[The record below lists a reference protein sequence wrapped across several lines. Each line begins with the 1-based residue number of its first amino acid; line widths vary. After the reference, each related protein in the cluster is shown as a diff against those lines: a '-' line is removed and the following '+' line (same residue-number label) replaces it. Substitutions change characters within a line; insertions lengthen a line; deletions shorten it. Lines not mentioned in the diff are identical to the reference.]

1 MLNKMFIKK
10 ISVGLIACAASL
22 FSALSQGAI
31 ISSFDTEVNV
41 EVSSTFVT
49 SKFQTYLCCN
59 EVYEEGSASGSASG
73 TGDGGPVTLGAGDV
87 GVLNAVANGEVTGL
101 GGYVDSAWSSFAYL
115 SIDNTTS
122 SDITGDVSFDIFLS
136 ASIFTD
142 NLHSDAYASA
152 YVYIENSNLD
162 AIFEDFIEFESFF
175 DGPGGF
181 GLQDS
186 FTIKVDNLTI
196 GAGGYED
203 YYIQI
208 SAEGFADVPEPGGV
222 LLAGLALL
230 FALRKRKM
238 S

>member
-1 MLNKMFIKK
+1 MLIKK

-49 SKFQTYLCCN
+49 SEFSTFLCCSG
-59 EVYEEGSASGSASG
+59 VYLEGSALGDASG
-73 TGDGGPVTLGAGDV
+73 TGDTGPVTLEAEEFTT
-87 GVLNAVANGEVTGL
+87 LNAAANGAVTGL
-101 GGYVDSAWSSFAYL
+101 GDYVDSVWATDSYL
-115 SIDNTTS
+115 FIDNEFGADS
-122 SDITGDVSFDIFLS
+122 ITGNVTFDISLS

-142 NLHSDAYASA
+142 SLHSDAYAGA
-152 YVYIENSNLD
+152 YVYIDNRYGD
-162 AIFEDFIEFESFF
+162 IIFDDYIEFDSLW
-175 DGPGGF
+175 DGPGVF
-181 GLQDS
+181 SASQM
-186 FTIKVDNLTI
+186 FNVNLRDVI
-196 GAGGYED
+196 IDAGGFEE

-208 SAEGFADVPEPGGV
+208 TATGFADVPEPGGV

>member
-1 MLNKMFIKK
+1 MLNKMLIKK

-22 FSALSQGAI
+22 FSVLSQGAI

-41 EVSSTFVT
+41 EVSSTFENAEFET
-49 SKFQTYLCCN
+49 ILCCN

-73 TGDGGPVTLGAGDV
+73 TGDGGPVTLGAGDI
-87 GVLNAVANGEVTGL
+87 GVLNAVANGQVTGL
-101 GGYVDSAWSSFAYL
+101 GGYVDSAWASVAYL
-115 SIDNTTS
+115 LIENNTS
-122 SDITGDVSFDIFLS
+122 LDITGDVSFDIFLS
-136 ASIFTD
+136 ANIFND
-142 NLHSDAYASA
+142 RPYSEAYSGA
-152 YVYIENSNLD
+152 YLYIENFAFD
-162 AIFEDFIEFESFF
+162 VIFDDYIEFDSFF
-175 DGPGGF
+175 DGTGELGT
-181 GLQDS
+181 QDS

-196 GAGGYED
+196 GAGDFER

-208 SAEGFADVPEPGGV
+208 AAEGFADVPEPGGV

>member
-1 MLNKMFIKK
+1 MLNKMLIKK

-41 EVSSTFVT
+41 EVSSSFVT
-49 SKFQTYLCCN
+49 SEFQTYLCCN

-73 TGDGGPVTLGAGDV
+73 TGVGGPVTLGAGDI
-87 GVLNAVANGEVTGL
+87 GVLNAVANGQVTVL
-101 GGYVDSAWSSFAYL
+101 GGYVYSAWSSGAFL
-115 SIDNTTS
+115 LINNNTS

-136 ASIFTD
+136 ANIFTD
-142 NLHSDAYASA
+142 RPYSEAFSGAYLYIKNLAED
-152 YVYIENSNLD
+152 VIFDDYIEFD
-162 AIFEDFIEFESFF
+162 SFF
-175 DGPGGF
+175 DGIGVLGPQVLSTLDVNG
-181 GLQDS
+181 
-186 FTIKVDNLTI
+186 ITI
-196 GAGGYED
+196 GANSYEE

-208 SAEGFADVPEPGGV
+208 AAEGSAYVPEPGGV